1 MSQDKPIKSWKFNK
15 WGDLSFLLVTF
26 LIVDA
31 IIFQILWSNLL
42 TVTFLSITIALW
54 LLVLYFFRNPDR
66 EVIDKPGLV
75 VSACD
80 GRVTKIT
87 TIKEDRFLNT
97 DTIRISVFLSVF
109 NVHVQ
114 RAPLEGTV
122 SLVEH
127 QPGKYLQAY
136 KPEASQVNEF
146 IAMMIDSSYGKILVK
161 QIAGILAR
169 RCVNFAQSGIE
180 IQTGQRYGLIK
191 FGSRVDLFLPTDA
204 KILITVGDHV
214 LAGLTP
220 MAQLSK

>member
-1 MSQDKPIKSWKFNK
+1 MNQDKPINFWKFNK
-15 WGDLSFLLVTF
+15 WGDFSFLFVTF
-26 LIVDA
+26 LMVVA
-31 IIFQILWSNLL
+31 IIFQFLWAKPF
-42 TVTFLSITIALW
+42 TIIFLSITIALW
-54 LLVLYFFRNPDR
+54 LLMLYFFRNPDR
-66 EVIDKPGLV
+66 EVLDKPGLV

-87 TIKEDRFLNT
+87 TIKETHFLNS

-136 KPEASQVNEF
+136 KPEASHVNEF
-146 IAMMIDSSYGKILVK
+146 IAMMIDSPYGKILVK

-169 RCVNFAQSGIE
+169 RCVNFAKPGIE

-204 KILITVGDHV
+204 KILVTEGDHV

-220 MAQLSK
+220 MAKLSK